1 MKLAT
6 ATLSAAAFLALAAPV
21 FAEATGSS
29 TYWENMRR
37 HSSGQERPPYALTG
51 DARRPSDE
59 GLRAHTAWIGG
70 GRERRVVYKVN

>member
-37 HSSGQERPPYALTG
+37 HSSGKERPPYALTG
-51 DARRPSDE
+51 NARRMSDE

-70 GRERRVVYKVN
+70 GRDRRTVYELE